1 MIDQLHMK
9 LFLWGAVALACGVV
23 GLFFLRFWR
32 ETRDRFFALFSIAFW
47 VFGLDW
53 LLLAVI
59 NPPSETRHYLY
70 VLRLLAF
77 VLITVAI
84 IDKNR
89 TSSK

>member
-1 MIDQLHMK
+1 
-9 LFLWGAVALACGVV
+9 
-23 GLFFLRFWR
+23 
-32 ETRDRFFALFSIAFW
+32 

-53 LLLAVI
+53 LLLAVV

-77 VLITVAI
+77 VLIIVAI